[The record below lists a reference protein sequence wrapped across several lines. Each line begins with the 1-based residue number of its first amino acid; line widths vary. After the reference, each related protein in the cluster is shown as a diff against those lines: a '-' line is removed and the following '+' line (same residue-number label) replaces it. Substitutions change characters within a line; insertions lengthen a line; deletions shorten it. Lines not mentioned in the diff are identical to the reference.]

1 MPCTGKFKSSQDII
15 LMQDTDANHKPDAGF
30 PPAKGLEFSRFYLP
44 GSCAFAGLQMPQRGA
59 RGYEWGVRVTEC
71 PYELRVLRTDYGT

>member
-30 PPAKGLEFSRFYLP
+30 PPAKGLEFFRFWRSGGDPAL
-44 GSCAFAGLQMPQRGA
+44 CAGQLINFFVPSGIKPRA
-59 RGYEWGVRVTEC
+59 C
-71 PYELRVLRTDYGT
+71 INHYEL